1 MIRPAT
7 AADYRGLARVPSR
20 RFHQHLGGELI
31 RAQPITIFGAELEEV
46 AYGWGDTASLRR

>member
-1 MIRPAT
+1 LIRPAT
-7 AADYRGLARVPSR
+7 AADYRELARVPSR